1 MPEFERE
8 EMIEVKTQND
18 PIIERIHVLE
28 KEYCENGVQTS
39 VTMIKESEYQ
49 KLVSDHLSEL
59 KTKENEFDTLN
70 LKLDETLQSLHEQKS
85 SITLKDATIHEQM
98 EEIENLSEKVKQLQI
113 SLSDDDDL
121 RETQKELI
129 QKHDEKIESLSE
141 QVVEQEKDLR
151 SRNEQFK
158 EKTEELNML
167 KTQHEETTKKY
178 GVVKHEYS
186 KINKEHEKLIEKAA
200 TVHME
205 KDELV
210 QKNQKYKKQLFY
222 LQEEQSLK
230 IEKLKEQRVNDEME
244 IIKYKSLLEEKQGFL
259 DKLLHKGN
267 TDSQDIRMFVE
278 ESYKKISDYEKTII
292 EQENQ
297 RKLSQQR
304 EELEQELKA
313 KKLAMEQ
320 IEEKYQRAKHK
331 IHELKNDLIKIQQKK
346 ASSESKKFK
355 DEKAI
360 IIKTLNDKN
369 KKIERVEKEL
379 ENWKIKFSG
388 LENSLNE
395 DQKVG
400 YSKLQNLT
408 KNMNQLKQMYSQI
421 VSSESVKQ
429 EKHVL
434 EKKLKRKQTKIE
446 HIENEL

>member
-1 MPEFERE
+1 
-8 EMIEVKTQND
+8 
-18 PIIERIHVLE
+18 
-28 KEYCENGVQTS
+28 

-297 RKLSQQR
+297 KKLSQQR

>member
-1 MPEFERE
+1 MPEMERQ
-8 EMIEVKTQND
+8 EMVEVKSQKD
-18 PIIERIHVLE
+18 PIIERIHKLE
-28 KEYCENGVQTS
+28 KEYCENGVQAS
-39 VTMIKESEYQ
+39 IPMIEETEYQ
-49 KLVSDHLSEL
+49 KLVSDHQSEL
-59 KTKENEFDTLN
+59 KIKESEFN
-70 LKLDETLQSLHEQKS
+70 SISEKLAEALQSLDEQKS
-85 SITLKDATIHEQM
+85 SIVIKDQTIHEQL
-98 EEIENLSEKVKQLQI
+98 EEIESLTEKVKNLQI
-113 SLSDDDDL
+113 SLSEDDDI
-121 RETQKELI
+121 RESQKELI
-129 QKHDEKIESLSE
+129 QKHEEKIQTLSE
-141 QVVEQEKDLR
+141 QIVEQEKDIR

-158 EKTEELNML
+158 EKSDEVNKLL
-167 KTQHEETTKKY
+167 ALQEETTKKY
-178 GVVKHEYS
+178 TAAKHEYS
-186 KINKEHEKLIEKAA
+186 KINKEHDKLIEKAA
-200 TVHME
+200 TLHME
-205 KDELV
+205 KDELI

-222 LQEEQSLK
+222 LQEEQSQK

-259 DKLLHKGN
+259 DKLLEKGN

-278 ESYKKISDYEKTII
+278 ESYKKISDYEKSII

-297 RKLSQQR
+297 KKLNQQR
-304 EELEQELKA
+304 DELEQELSA

-331 IHELKNDLIKIQQKK
+331 IHELKNDVIKMQQKK

-360 IIKTLNDKN
+360 IIKTLNEKN
-369 KKIERVEKEL
+369 KKIERIEKEV
-379 ENWKIKFSG
+379 ETWKIKYSG
-388 LENSLNE
+388 LENFLSE

-400 YSKLQNLT
+400 HSKLQNLT

-434 EKKLKRKQTKIE
+434 EKKLKRKQAKIE